1 MDCKITPPHL
11 LTYVSKKV
19 AFLSFLKSILSFSL
33 ILSFIIFTQNEI
45 FAQVANQKLKGE
57 IRTIK
62 NERILLEK
70 FQIPIGY
77 VANNVN
83 SIVYVNYNTG
93 NKSKF
98 IKNIIFAA
106 AGVALTT
113 KRKKTTDISNSSAKI
128 PQIYPFGI
136 GLSALSGIWKNR
148 PKIIPKASLLIEH
161 KDHNGKLLASW
172 EQTITKE
179 AKNSAEL
186 LSINID
192 KLITSGTI
200 EIYLQNK
207 SNNSI
212 YFWADEVSKNVK
224 QLKKGSELNNK
235 VQDSVLQKVFKS
247 NEKGTFVDIG
257 NPELIVNEKQA
268 KEIDKIRFDTFE
280 KNKLNKKTQIEVS
293 NFRIS
298 KTKGPIIKTTTD
310 GFQFCVTRADC
321 STIVWSQCYYYE
333 QNGLKV
339 YTSCKTLFTQN
350 DCQAATVCYEINSAN
365 DVQTLNNQTP
375 PVKQLPNKDK
385 LPPRTGAAPQ
395 INENTCVLMTMEW
408 IAKYFSNNSINE
420 TSILNYG
427 LQNGKNYI
435 MNGVETSD
443 LGSLVNNFFNAVPIN
458 QFDIIFAV
466 GQGYPVMGTINNG
479 RHEVIW
485 I

>member
-1 MDCKITPPHL
+1 M
-11 LTYVSKKV
+11 
-19 AFLSFLKSILSFSL
+19 
-33 ILSFIIFTQNEI
+33 
-45 FAQVANQKLKGE
+45 
-57 IRTIK
+57 
-62 NERILLEK
+62 
-70 FQIPIGY
+70 
-77 VANNVN
+77 
-83 SIVYVNYNTG
+83 
-93 NKSKF
+93 
-98 IKNIIFAA
+98 
-106 AGVALTT
+106 
-113 KRKKTTDISNSSAKI
+113 
-128 PQIYPFGI
+128 
-136 GLSALSGIWKNR
+136 
-148 PKIIPKASLLIEH
+148 
-161 KDHNGKLLASW
+161 
-172 EQTITKE
+172 
-179 AKNSAEL
+179 
-186 LSINID
+186 
-192 KLITSGTI
+192 
-200 EIYLQNK
+200 QNK